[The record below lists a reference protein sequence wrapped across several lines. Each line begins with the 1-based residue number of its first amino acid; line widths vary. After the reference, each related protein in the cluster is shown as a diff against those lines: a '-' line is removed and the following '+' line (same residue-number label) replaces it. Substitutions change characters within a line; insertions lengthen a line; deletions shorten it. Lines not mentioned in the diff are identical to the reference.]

1 VALDSLS
8 AFFSYSRADSEFA
21 LKLAEDLRAAGANV
35 WMDQLDIEP
44 GTPWDRAV
52 EEALTRSPCMLVIL
66 SSVSVNSNNVS
77 DEVSFALSKR
87 KRIIPV
93 LYRDCEVPF
102 RLARLQ
108 HIDFRADYAPGL
120 KALVKALGVEQ
131 GGMSGGASQAT
142 PSVNRKRALAA
153 EDCAAETRMEREER
167 ERGSIAEQAALREEP
182 GHRRIAAEQA
192 LLERKNQSVP
202 APLTPRYRSSFAVGI
217 ALPAILLAL
226 WALAH
231 WGSPSLNEK
240 GQEARRQEPVTL
252 KQEPQP
258 QSTNAPSSQTTS
270 NQPPDIPP
278 SNPLRTETS
287 KSSTSAKSFQKP
299 AFHPITPQ
307 YQGSTSGAAS
317 GNESAAMADLGNK
330 VQEETFANLQIFS
343 EPNLAGLSAKAHAG
357 DSDAMVLIGDSYS
370 KGEGVARNDQLAVIW
385 YREAADLGNT
395 DGMNRLGNMY
405 ANGIGVEQNKDQAR
419 MWFLKALAV
428 LHERLKRAAA
438 NLKN

>member
-1 VALDSLS
+1 MALDSLS

-21 LKLAEDLRAAGANV
+21 LKLAEDLRAAGASV

-66 SSVSVNSNNVS
+66 SSVSVSSNNVS
-77 DEVSFALSKR
+77 DEVSFALSKQ

-108 HIDFRADYAPGL
+108 HIDFRTDYARGL

-131 GGMSGGASQAT
+131 GAMSGGASAT
-142 PSVNRKRALAA
+142 PSVNRKTALAA

-167 ERGSIAEQAALREEP
+167 ERGPIAEQAALRGEP
-182 GHRRIAAEQA
+182 GHRRIAAGPA

-202 APLTPRYRSSFAVGI
+202 VPLTSRYRSWIAVGI
-217 ALPAILLAL
+217 ALPAILLAI

-240 GQEARRQEPVTL
+240 GQEARRHDPVTLKQEPVTL

-258 QSTNAPSSQTTS
+258 QSTNAPSSQATS
-270 NQPPDIPP
+270 NQLPLIPP

-287 KSSTSAKSFQKP
+287 KSSRSAKSFQKP
-299 AFHPITPQ
+299 AFNPITPQ
-307 YQGSTSGAAS
+307 YQGSISGAAS
-317 GNESAAMADLGNK
+317 GNESAARADLVNEENYANAMIA
-330 VQEETFANLQIFS
+330 VQ
-343 EPNLAGLSAKAHAG
+343 PNLAGLSAKARAG
-357 DSDAMVLIGDSYS
+357 DSDAMVLIGDAYN
-370 KGEGVARNDQLAVIW
+370 KGERVARNDSLAVIW
-385 YREAADLGNT
+385 YREAADLGNS
-395 DGMNRLGNMY
+395 DGMSRLGNMY
-405 ANGIGVEQNKDQAR
+405 ANG
-419 MWFLKALAV
+419 LAWII
-428 LHERLKRAAA
+428 R
-438 NLKN
+438 